1 MPERSIVH
9 INVAHF
15 AASVER
21 LIDSRLRRRP
31 LLIAPPIGERSFVL
45 DLSDDA
51 YREGV
56 RKGMALLQAKRI
68 ARGAAVVRPHYDIY
82 QRVMARLGK
91 EAQAYSPLVEQA
103 GGAGH
108 IFVDLTGAGAL
119 FGPAPDVAWRLRK
132 QARKDLGLDP
142 IWTLAANKLV
152 AKVASRLVKPDG
164 EYIVEPGDEQE
175 FLGPLPV
182 RLLPCLATGDFLR
195 LQELELNRIGD
206 LPGLGAENLRLLFGR
221 RAQLVLENARGIDDT
236 PVLPPGRQP
245 PGRRMSSAEAGHS
258 FDGEVNDAGLV
269 ESALFACVREVA
281 FDLRERSL
289 AVRRMKLTVEYADRR
304 KGRGQ
309 ATVADARC
317 DDFSM
322 FEQARLAL
330 ERAWTRRVRLRSLKL
345 VCDRLE
351 SAPVQL
357 DLFEA
362 TGANR
367 RRRELLE
374 GLDAIRRRFGAGA
387 VEFGRVKAGSTEGR
401 P

>member
-1 MPERSIVH
+1 MRERSIVH

-21 LIDSRLRRRP
+21 LIDARLRRRP
-31 LLIAPPIGERSFVL
+31 LLIAPPLGERSFVL

-56 RKGMALLQAKRI
+56 RKGMALLQAQRI
-68 ARGAAVVRPHYDIY
+68 ARGAAVVPPHYDVY
-82 QRVMARLGK
+82 ERVMARLGR
-91 EAQAYSPLVEQA
+91 EAANYSPLVERA

-108 IFVDLTGAGAL
+108 IFVDLTGGGML

-132 QARKDLGLDP
+132 QARRDLGLDP

-164 EYIVEPGDEQE
+164 EYIVEPGEERE
-175 FLGPLPV
+175 FLQPLPV
-182 RLLPCLATGDFLR
+182 RLLPCLMGKDFLR
-195 LQELELNRIGD
+195 LQELQLNRIGD

-221 RAQLVLENARGIDDT
+221 RAQRVLENANGIDET

-245 PGRRMSSAEAGHS
+245 PTAAAGHS
-258 FDGEVNDAGLV
+258 FEGEVNDADLV
-269 ESALFACVREVA
+269 ESALFGCVREVA
-281 FDLRERSL
+281 FDLRERGL
-289 AVRRMKLTVEYADRR
+289 ATRRIKLTVVYADRR
-304 KGRGQ
+304 RGQ
-309 ATVADARC
+309 GQTTAAEAKNDE
-317 DDFSM
+317 FGL
-322 FEQARLAL
+322 FEQGRLAL

-345 VCDRLE
+345 VCDRLTP
-351 SAPVQL
+351 APVQL
-357 DLFEA
+357 DLF
-362 TGANR
+362 GASGVGR

-374 GLDAIRRRFGAGA
+374 GLDTIRRRFGAGA
-387 VEFGRVKAGSTEGR
+387 IEFGRARTAAPGAETA